1 MRNKSLQR
9 VLSLILCALLCA
21 GLFPAFA
28 FAEAEVLE
36 EPVAEE
42 PVAEEP
48 VVEEPVV
55 EEPVVEESVVE
66 APVVEETLAE
76 EPLAEE
82 PIAEESIA
90 EEPLVETDEAAMTA
104 AAEEGEDELEETE
117 LAELVSDPPEPESLI
132 VDVDMPDN
140 LLDGYADK
148 ELGSLLPQRPVLRAP
163 KNVGGNLS
171 GYSSI
176 LYQEH
181 KSVIGQI
188 AAGQREST
196 VISIPSETLLDGK
209 VIWTA
214 EELGVDPLVVDGAI
228 NSTPI
233 FNSLYTKI
241 GIRSVLTALLLDC
254 PYEMYWYDKT
264 IGIKYQFDTGLITVN
279 NQTAVKV
286 KGSFV
291 IRYTVASEYQNGGVY
306 TMNTA
311 LGQQVQSA
319 VKTAKGI
326 VSTASSYS
334 LLDKLDHYRQRICDL
349 VSYNSGAAA
358 GSVAY
363 GNPWQLIWVF
373 DDNSDTNVVCEGYAK
388 AFQYL
393 CDLSNI
399 GIATCYTV
407 TGQMAH
413 GTGAGNHMWNIVTM
427 PDGKNYLV
435 DITNCDAGSVG
446 NPDKLFLKG
455 CGGAYPNYNC
465 CGVSYSYD
473 QSTLSTFSENDLTLS
488 ATDYSEATPAQL
500 SFSVVPPSEKQTVGA
515 AVSLTAR
522 ITNDGA
528 DSVTLSNYTISIAGN
543 GGTMENNGRHPV
555 KSDGYTFAAGTV
567 LAPGESVDC
576 VLSFRETVLVP
587 TLYGHTI
594 SYFVTLADAGG
605 TSLKTEWANVTYSAE
620 GKPSGCLSF
629 TMENSPQTLYINRRY
644 PVTMSITNRYAV
656 EIPVYGVNTWAAIG
670 GTQESYP
677 TLITWQENEHFT
689 VDDYGTLYCPGIPAG
704 ETYTLSGTLDPSVL
718 ASFVSGNT
726 PCTLTV
732 QATTT
737 AYYDGLALLDRDS
750 ADVTLAPFPSLELSC
765 VSGALPNPVNSAGA
779 SFVSG
784 QHYEVVYKIRNT
796 GSIDFEGSFCSD
808 ISWMNAVPATD
819 HHVILSQG
827 DPISI
832 PAGGSVTKTVDF
844 TVTDTE
850 GVIFW
855 AVHVDDPSGA
865 TITDDSC
872 PRSVPII
879 AGELTV
885 EPSELSVAV
894 KQTAKL
900 TASGMTQDLVW
911 TSSNET
917 VATVDQN
924 GLVTANKYGKAMITA
939 TVPGTDLSASCEV
952 QTLFWDVADD
962 SKYYFKHVYWAAE
975 AGITNGYDLEY
986 FGPQLECTRE
996 QMMTFLWR
1004 MAGKP
1009 EPTTTKNPFPDVP
1022 SSAYYHKAVLWGVEK
1037 GITNGFS
1044 SGEYAGKFGVGLPCT
1059 REQAMTFL
1067 WRMAGKPNPSSSTN
1081 PFADIKPSDYY
1092 YKAVL
1097 WASQNG
1103 IANGYTSGEY
1113 AGKYGVGLACLREH
1127 MVTFLSRYNSKF
1139 G

>member
-36 EPVAEE
+36 VPAAEEIVFEEPVVEESIVEEPVVEEPIVEEPVVEESIVEEPVAEE
-42 PVAEEP
+42 PVA
-48 VVEEPVV
+48 
-55 EEPVVEESVVE
+55 
-66 APVVEETLAE
+66 EETLAE

-82 PIAEESIA
+82 PTAEESIV
-90 EEPLVETDEAAMTA
+90 EESIVEMDEAAMTA
-104 AAEEGEDELEETE
+104 VAEEGEDELEETE

-181 KSVIGQI
+181 KSVISQI

-196 VISIPSETLLDGK
+196 VISIPAETLLDGK
-209 VIWTA
+209 IIWTA

-233 FNSLYTKI
+233 FNSLYVKI

-264 IGIKYQFDTGLITVN
+264 IGIKYQFDTGL
-279 NQTAVKV
+279 AKV
-286 KGSFV
+286 SGQDAIKVRGNFV
-291 IRYTVASEYQNGGVY
+291 VSYTVASKYQKGGAYV
-306 TMNTA
+306 MDTA

-319 VKTAKGI
+319 VSTAKGI

-334 LLDKLDHYRQRICDL
+334 LLDKLNHYRQRICDL
-349 VSYNSGAAA
+349 VSYNSAAA
-358 GSVAY
+358 SGGVAY

-473 QSTLSTFSENDLTLS
+473 QSTLSTFSENDLMLS
-488 ATDYSEATPAQL
+488 ATDYSEAAPAQL

-528 DSVTLSNYTISIAGN
+528 ASVTLSNYTISIAGN
-543 GGTMENNGRHPV
+543 GGTNENNGRHPV
-555 KSDGYTFAAGTV
+555 ESAGYTFAAGTV

-594 SYFVTLADAGG
+594 SYFVTLADAG
-605 TSLKTEWANVTYSAE
+605 
-620 GKPSGCLSF
+620 
-629 TMENSPQTLYINRRY
+629 
-644 PVTMSITNRYAV
+644 
-656 EIPVYGVNTWAAIG
+656 
-670 GTQESYP
+670 
-677 TLITWQENEHFT
+677 
-689 VDDYGTLYCPGIPAG
+689 
-704 ETYTLSGTLDPSVL
+704 
-718 ASFVSGNT
+718 
-726 PCTLTV
+726 
-732 QATTT
+732 
-737 AYYDGLALLDRDS
+737 
-750 ADVTLAPFPSLELSC
+750 
-765 VSGALPNPVNSAGA
+765 
-779 SFVSG
+779 
-784 QHYEVVYKIRNT
+784 
-796 GSIDFEGSFCSD
+796 
-808 ISWMNAVPATD
+808 
-819 HHVILSQG
+819 
-827 DPISI
+827 
-832 PAGGSVTKTVDF
+832 
-844 TVTDTE
+844 
-850 GVIFW
+850 
-855 AVHVDDPSGA
+855 
-865 TITDDSC
+865 
-872 PRSVPII
+872 
-879 AGELTV
+879 
-885 EPSELSVAV
+885 
-894 KQTAKL
+894 
-900 TASGMTQDLVW
+900 
-911 TSSNET
+911 
-917 VATVDQN
+917 
-924 GLVTANKYGKAMITA
+924 
-939 TVPGTDLSASCEV
+939 
-952 QTLFWDVADD
+952 
-962 SKYYFKHVYWAAE
+962 
-975 AGITNGYDLEY
+975 
-986 FGPQLECTRE
+986 
-996 QMMTFLWR
+996 
-1004 MAGKP
+1004 
-1009 EPTTTKNPFPDVP
+1009 
-1022 SSAYYHKAVLWGVEK
+1022 
-1037 GITNGFS
+1037 
-1044 SGEYAGKFGVGLPCT
+1044 VG
-1059 REQAMTFL
+1059 
-1067 WRMAGKPNPSSSTN
+1067 
-1081 PFADIKPSDYY
+1081 
-1092 YKAVL
+1092 
-1097 WASQNG
+1097 
-1103 IANGYTSGEY
+1103 
-1113 AGKYGVGLACLREH
+1113 
-1127 MVTFLSRYNSKF
+1127 
-1139 G
+1139 

>member
-1 MRNKSLQR
+1 MRNTSLQR
-9 VLSLILCALLCA
+9 VLSLILCVFLCA

-42 PVAEEP
+42 PVVEEPVVEEPIVEEP

-55 EEPVVEESVVE
+55 EEPVAEEPVVEESVVEESIVEGPVAEEPVAEALVVE
-66 APVVEETLAE
+66 APVVEESIVE
-76 EPLAEE
+76 ES
-82 PIAEESIA
+82 EESI
-90 EEPLVETDEAAMTA
+90 VEMDEAAMTA
-104 AAEEGEDELEETE
+104 VSEEGEDELEDTE
-117 LAELVSDPPEPESLI
+117 LAELVSDPPEPESLV

-140 LLDGYADK
+140 LLDGYADQA
-148 ELGSLLPQRPVLRAP
+148 LGSLLPWRPVLRAP

-181 KSVIGQI
+181 KSVVGQI

-196 VISIPSETLLDGK
+196 VISIPAETLLDGK

-319 VKTAKGI
+319 VSTAKGI

-334 LLDKLDHYRQRICDL
+334 LLDKLNHYRQRICDL

-358 GSVAY
+358 GGVAY

-373 DDNSDTNVVCEGYAK
+373 DDDNSTNVVCEGYAK

-435 DITNCDAGSVG
+435 DITNCDSGSVG

-455 CGGAYPNYNC
+455 CEGAYPNYTC

-473 QSTLSTFSENDLTLS
+473 DISLGTFSEADLTLS
-488 ATDYSEATPAQL
+488 ATDYSEAAPAQL
-500 SFSVVPPSEKQTVGA
+500 SFSVVSPSEKQTVGS
-515 AVSLTAR
+515 AVPLTVR
-522 ITNDGA
+522 VTNDGA

-555 KSDGYTFAAGTV
+555 ESDGYTFAAGTV
-567 LAPGESVDC
+567 LASGESMDC
-576 VLSFRETVLVP
+576 MLSFRETVLVP

-605 TSLKTEWANVTYSAE
+605 TALKTEWANVSYSAE

-629 TMENSPQTLYINRRY
+629 TMENSPQTLYTNRRY
-644 PVTMSITNRYAV
+644 PVTMSITNNYAV
-656 EIPVYGVNTWAAIG
+656 EIPVYGVNTWATIG
-670 GTQESYP
+670 DTQESYP
-677 TLITWQENEHFT
+677 TLITWQENDHFT
-689 VDDYGTLYCPGIPAG
+689 VDDFGTLYCPGIPAG

-737 AYYDGLALLDRDS
+737 AYYDGLDLLDQDS
-750 ADVTLAPFPSLELSC
+750 ADVMLAP
-765 VSGALPNPVNSAGA
+765 
-779 SFVSG
+779 
-784 QHYEVVYKIRNT
+784 I
-796 GSIDFEGSFCSD
+796 
-808 ISWMNAVPATD
+808 
-819 HHVILSQG
+819 
-827 DPISI
+827 
-832 PAGGSVTKTVDF
+832 TVDKL
-844 TVTDTE
+844 TLDQTNLSL
-850 GVIFW
+850 
-855 AVHVDDPSGA
+855 AVNA
-865 TITDDSC
+865 TT
-872 PRSVPII
+872 
-879 AGELTV
+879 
-885 EPSELSVAV
+885 
-894 KQTAKL
+894 KL
-900 TASGMTQDLVW
+900 TADTGGVAMDLVW

-924 GLVTANKYGKAMITA
+924 GVVTAKKYGKATITV

-952 QTLFWDVADD
+952 QTLFWDVAD
-962 SKYYFKHVYWAAE
+962 SSQYYFRHVYWAAE
-975 AGITNGYDLEY
+975 AGITKGYDLEY

-1009 EPTTTKNPFPDVP
+1009 NPKTTRNPFPDVP
-1022 SSAYYHKAVLWGVEK
+1022 SNAYYYKAVLWGVEN

-1059 REQAMTFL
+1059 REQAMTFM
-1067 WRMAGKPNPSSSTN
+1067 WRMAGKPEPKAGAN
-1081 PFADIKPSDYY
+1081 PFKDIKPGDYY

-1139 G
+1139 N